1 MDGPRTSEAPEPS
14 SRGKAHTMVTIRHQ
28 RPVAARQAAPTARPS
43 WTTTDGP
50 VPDST
55 RVRRGFH
62 RPLLAP
68 LASAAAVSAVLVLTA
83 CGSEGEEASA
93 AAAPGVTAET
103 LANDLASVT
112 EMPNPRD
119 TTHSCSS
126 EDIGDHACEQMITT
140 DTLSVYQL
148 PGSDSAEHWAD
159 TLGQTHT
166 VAVVGPFLLKWQYT
180 PAPDDFDA
188 VVDRA
193 EEAVG

>member
-14 SRGKAHTMVTIRHQ
+14 SRGTVHTMVTPRRQ
-28 RPVAARQAAPTARPS
+28 RPAPARKAVPTAPPS
-43 WTTTDGP
+43 RMSTEGP
-50 VPDST
+50 VADRT
-55 RVRRGFH
+55 RVGRLSRS
-62 RPLLAP
+62 PLLAP
-68 LASAAAVSAVLVLTA
+68 FAAAAAVSAVLVLTA

-93 AAAPGVTAET
+93 ATAPGVTAET
-103 LANDLASVT
+103 LANDLAAVT

-126 EDIGDHACEQMITT
+126 EDIGDHACEQMIST

-148 PGSDSAEHWAD
+148 ATGDSAEHWAE

-188 VVDRA
+188 VVERV